1 METEAQRSDWAHE
14 EDNKL
19 QSFVET
25 QLFWAHDLSTTP
37 GSSWFGDLRR
47 AKACFCQILGL
58 VGWGSS
64 SKAQVLESR
73 FYLGQV
79 SNL

>member
-1 METEAQRSDWAHE
+1 MLYFQSIISIYITTWWDESSFHPTEAQKSDGAGE

-37 GSSWFGDLRR
+37 GSS
-47 AKACFCQILGL
+47 
-58 VGWGSS
+58 
-64 SKAQVLESR
+64 
-73 FYLGQV
+73 
-79 SNL
+79 